1 MRDYT
6 PGYTIIHIPDWFALS
21 LFILNSLASFLIMGV
36 FTHKIFLSLEK
47 LRKSL
52 NSKVDQKKIKLI
64 PCKIKL

>member
-6 PGYTIIHIPDWFALS
+6 PGYTIIHIPDWFELS